1 VEQQGTS
8 GAARPRQEAT
18 QRFGSRAWARK
29 LMEARGEVCPS
40 GRHPRLERREG
51 AVVTASVG
59 ATAEAGRRRL
69 LPFELRLATA
79 TGSTLLFG
87 AGPFDELRC
96 FQRRVTGRH
105 SVEYLTCLEPR
116 DFGSEGYEPFGR
128 IDLSESMPLA
138 PLRRQQRLWL
148 ELRSRGIRT
157 LPSARIR
164 GQRRDVEGNHRQGV
178 INLEPRLDAGSGS
191 YKRGSGSF
199 KRGSQPLLSGEEVSE
214 ILLNATGL
222 ERVAWL
228 EEGFRSA
235 TAPGEAL
242 HRYYL
247 DRNLTLYLVRQT
259 GMDKTI
265 TVLEPT
271 STRARRG
278 LLIYAK
284 RVLLAA

>member
-1 VEQQGTS
+1 
-8 GAARPRQEAT
+8 
-18 QRFGSRAWARK
+18 
-29 LMEARGEVCPS
+29 MEARGEVCPS

-59 ATAEAGRRRL
+59 TTAEAGRRRL
-69 LPFELRLATA
+69 LPFELRLASA

-87 AGPFDELRC
+87 AGPFDEMRC

-116 DFGSEGYEPFGR
+116 DIGSEGYEPFGR
-128 IDLSESMPLA
+128 LDLSEARPLA

-148 ELRSRGIRT
+148 ELRSRGIRS
-157 LPSARIR
+157 LPSARIC
-164 GQRRDVEGNHRQGV
+164 GPRRDDEGKAREGV
-178 INLEPRLDAGSGS
+178 IQLEPMLDAGSGS
-191 YKRGSGSF
+191 FKRGSGSF
-199 KRGSQPLLSGEEVSE
+199 KRGSQPELSGPEVAS
-214 ILLNATGL
+214 ILQNATGL

-228 EEGFRSA
+228 EEGFRA
-235 TAPGEAL
+235 PTAPGEAL

-247 DRNLTLYLVRQT
+247 DGALTLYLVRQT
-259 GMDKTI
+259 GMSKTI

-284 RVLLAA
+284 QRVLLAA